1 MAASPPLWYNKQH
14 QFNPYTKETT
24 YMKFTRFALVAA
36 VAAVSAPVLAAEA
49 AEGDAP
55 VYPELSVSIAGNYN
69 DGNTENKSG
78 AAAIDYKNVI
88 EDLGEVTAGADGT
101 ITKTTLKS
109 TTTDANGKTSTT
121 KDEETTAKNGQVF
134 GKILFPVYDPFSV
147 YLNSSLFADEIA
159 DVDYR
164 AIVGAGIAV
173 DLYKT
178 ETATFRLE
186 AGVAPMWEK
195 IAGESEY
202 YTMGRVAE
210 IAEYYFA
217 GGAKAWE
224 SFEYL
229 PAFDDSDKYLFNAEV
244 GVESPLNDL
253 LSLLLTVKD
262 RYNSLPGEG
271 HEKNDICATVGV
283 RVKL

>member
-1 MAASPPLWYNKQH
+1 
-14 QFNPYTKETT
+14 
-24 YMKFTRFALVAA
+24 MKFTRFTFAA
-36 VAAVSAPVLAAEA
+36 AAFAAVSATAFAAEEA
-49 AEGDAP
+49 KEDAP
-55 VYPELSVSIAGNYN
+55 DYPELSVSISGVYN
-69 DGNTENKSG
+69 DGNTEDKSG
-78 AAAIDYKNVI
+78 TAAIDYKNVI
-88 EDLGEVTAGADGT
+88 EGIGEVTAGADGT
-101 ITKTTLKS
+101 ITKTTLKT
-109 TTTDANGKTSTT
+109 TTTDSDGKTSTV

-147 YLNSSLFADEIA
+147 YLNSSLFADEVA

-164 AIVGAGIAV
+164 AIVGAGIAF

-210 IAEYYFA
+210 TAEYYFA
-217 GGAKAWE
+217 GGAKVWE
-224 SFEYL
+224 SFEYM
-229 PAFDDSDKYLFNAEV
+229 PALNDSDKYLMNAEV

-253 LSLLLTVKD
+253 LSLLFTVKD
-262 RYNSLPGEG
+262 RYNSLPGDG
-271 HEKNDICATVGV
+271 HEKNDVCATVGV

>member
-1 MAASPPLWYNKQH
+1 
-14 QFNPYTKETT
+14 
-24 YMKFTRFALVAA
+24 MKFTRFALVAA
-36 VAAVSAPVLAAEA
+36 ALAAVSSSAVADE
-49 AEGDAP
+49 EAP
-55 VYPELSVSIAGNYN
+55 VYPELSLTVSGVYN

-78 AAAIDYKNVI
+78 TAAVDYKDII
-88 EDLGEVTAGADGT
+88 EGVGEVTAGADGT

-109 TTTDANGKTSTT
+109 TATDANGNTATT
-121 KDEETTAKNGQVF
+121 KDEETTAKNGQIF
-134 GKILFPVYDPFSV
+134 GKILFPIADPFSA

-164 AIVGAGIAV
+164 AIVGAGVAV

-195 IAGESEY
+195 IADESEY
-202 YTMGRVAE
+202 YTMGRAAE

-217 GGAKAWE
+217 GGAKVWE
-224 SFEYL
+224 SLEYM
-229 PAFDDSDKYLFNAEV
+229 PAFDDSDKYLLNAV
-244 GVESPLNDL
+244 LGVESPLNDL
-253 LSLLLTVKD
+253 LSLQFTVKD
-262 RYNSLPGEG
+262 RYNSLPGDG
-271 HEKNDICATVGV
+271 HEKNDVCASVGI

>member
-1 MAASPPLWYNKQH
+1 
-14 QFNPYTKETT
+14 
-24 YMKFTRFALVAA
+24 MKFTRFALVAA
-36 VAAVSAPVLAAEA
+36 AIAAVSTSAFADE
-49 AEGDAP
+49 DAP
-55 VYPELSVSIAGNYN
+55 VYPELSVTISGVYN

-78 AAAIDYKNVI
+78 TGAIDYKDVI
-88 EDLGEVTAGADGT
+88 EDVGEVTAGADGT

-109 TTTDANGKTSTT
+109 TTTDANGNTSTT
-121 KDEETTAKNGQVF
+121 KDEETTAKNGQIF
-134 GKILFPVYDPFSV
+134 GKILFPVADPFSV

-202 YTMGRVAE
+202 YTMGRAAE

-217 GGAKAWE
+217 GGAKVWE
-224 SFEYL
+224 SFEYM
-229 PAFDDSDKYLFNAEV
+229 PAFNDSDKYLLNAV
-244 GVESPLNDL
+244 LGVESPLNDL
-253 LSLLLTVKD
+253 LSLQFTVKD
-262 RYNSLPGEG
+262 RYNSLPGDG
-271 HEKNDICATVGV
+271 HEKNDICAAVGI

>member
-1 MAASPPLWYNKQH
+1 
-14 QFNPYTKETT
+14 
-24 YMKFTRFALVAA
+24 MKFTRFTLAA
-36 VAAVSAPVLAAEA
+36 AAIAAVSATAFAAEEA
-49 AEGDAP
+49 KEDAP
-55 VYPELSVSIAGNYN
+55 DYPELSVSISGVYN
-69 DGNTENKSG
+69 DGNTEDKSG
-78 AAAIDYKNVI
+78 TAAIDYKNVI
-88 EDLGEVTAGADGT
+88 EGVGEVTAGADGT

-109 TTTDANGKTSTT
+109 TTTDADGKTSTK
-121 KDEETTAKNGQVF
+121 KDEETTAKNGEIF

-147 YLNSSLFADEIA
+147 YVNSSLFADEIA

-164 AIVGAGIAV
+164 AIVGAGVAI

-217 GGAKAWE
+217 GGAKVWE
-224 SFEYL
+224 SFEYM
-229 PAFDDSDKYLFNAEV
+229 PAFNDSDKYLMNAEV
-244 GVESPLNDL
+244 GIESPLNNL
-253 LSLLLTVKD
+253 LSLLFTVKD
-262 RYNSLPGEG
+262 RYNSLPGDG
-271 HEKNDICATVGV
+271 HEKNDVCATIGV